1 MDLVRGKGR
10 GLIILLHGPPG
21 VGKTSTAET
30 IAAYS
35 RRPLYPL
42 TCGDIG
48 LTPEQVEFNLN
59 YHFGL
64 ASQWGCIMLNDEADV
79 FLMKRDWRDI
89 NRNALVSLFLRVLEY
104 YSGILPLTTN
114 RTGVIDEA
122 FKSRMHLYLRYPSID
137 LDSTKKIWDRLLDR
151 IMRDNKESDVKID
164 LEQFYSQPDWEIN
177 IPLIR
182 EQNIDVSKLSRATR

>member
-1 MDLVRGKGR
+1 MKKACNGCLYKSEAAVISGFDNLVIPETFRDLLNSVIESHRSASTLGGMPTQPKISSQMDLVRGKGR
-10 GLIILLHGPPG
+10 GLIILLHGLPG

-89 NRNALVSLFLRVLEY
+89 NRNALVSCLFESSAAHISIFHRAN
-104 YSGILPLTTN
+104 TT
-114 RTGVIDEA
+114 
-122 FKSRMHLYLRYPSID
+122 KPSVFA
-137 LDSTKKIWDRLLDR
+137 R
-151 IMRDNKESDVKID
+151 
-164 LEQFYSQPDWEIN
+164 P
-177 IPLIR
+177 
-182 EQNIDVSKLSRATR
+182 